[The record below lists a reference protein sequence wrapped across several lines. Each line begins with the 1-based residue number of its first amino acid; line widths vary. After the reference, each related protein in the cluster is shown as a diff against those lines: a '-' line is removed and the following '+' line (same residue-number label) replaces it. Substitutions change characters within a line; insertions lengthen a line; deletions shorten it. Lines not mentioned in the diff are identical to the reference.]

1 MLKWVFLIVF
11 VGMIVFAGVM
21 VMKTMQ
27 KMNETDGGAV
37 ADTKN
42 TSNAQAYLPFVDIKD
57 DMIDLGGFKY
67 RGIVECTST
76 NYHLKTEAE
85 KEIIEASFRNFLNSI
100 QYPFSFYIQ
109 TKELNYGRIL
119 ETLEEDIEWTEKEC
133 PRLAEYAKIFYNEIS
148 NLKKTINNSKQKKKY
163 IIIPYEEASVMN
175 ELKPDEKYEYS
186 KKELDSR
193 INMLVDNLSSM
204 GIRGTRLNTGD
215 IIELMYS
222 IYHRDEDA
230 VIDSIVDGD
239 YMETIVSG
247 VKEAQ
252 KQDALQKAIMI
263 LQTAES
269 QMRFNVI
276 DDRNPEKA
284 NELFSAI
291 SKNLEELK
299 SGLTDIE
306 NRGGLH
312 NLANAEELFNMLE
325 AENILEDEDYHQG
338 TSRDNISVNNYD
350 PSSYLDD
357 YDSDI
362 EM

>member
-1 MLKWVFLIVF
+1 MQWVILIVF

-21 VMKTMQ
+21 VVKTMK

-37 ADTKN
+37 IN
-42 TSNAQAYLPFVDIKD
+42 TANLTNAQAYLPFVDIKD
-57 DMIDLGGFKY
+57 DMIDIGGFKY
-67 RGIVECTST
+67 RGIIECTST

-85 KEIIEASFRNFLNSI
+85 KEIIEASFRNFLNAI

-109 TKELNYGRIL
+109 TKELNYGKIL
-119 ETLEEDIEWTEKEC
+119 ETLEEDIVWTEKEC
-133 PRLAEYAKIFYNEIS
+133 PRLAEYAKIFYNEIA
-148 NLKKTINNSKQKKKY
+148 NLKQTINNSKQKKKY
-163 IIIPYEEASVMN
+163 IIVPYEETITMG
-175 ELKPDEKYEYS
+175 ELKPEEKYEYS

-193 INMLVDNLSSM
+193 INMLIDNLSSM
-204 GIRGTRLNTGD
+204 GIRGTRLDTAGL
-215 IIELMYS
+215 IELMYS

-230 VIDSIVDGD
+230 VIDNIVDGD
-239 YMETIVSG
+239 YMETIVAG

-269 QMRFNVI
+269 QMRFNVV

-291 SKNLEELK
+291 TKNLEELK

-325 AENILEDEDYHQG
+325 EESILEDEDYHRG
-338 TSRDNISVNNYD
+338 TSRDNIDVNQYSPN
-350 PSSYLDD
+350 SYLDD